1 MKECP
6 VCKESFQDDLN
17 FCDLD
22 GTPLDGGVA
31 SAVTGSSSKV
41 WSFLGVALLLAAVGI
56 TAGAILFFPRGP
68 SANLPVGRSQAG
80 STPVGSAQPSTAPDA
95 GRSNAD
101 SATGLD
107 RSAPVPADVDG
118 TASTSPDQARL
129 ASRKTA
135 LTKNENSDPSLPNP
149 KAVAGADDDL
159 TKTAKQPSDENSRP
173 RISSPSAA
181 GDNRS
186 GAKVASTDP
195 SSTDSPAAAAA
206 AAKRRTRTQPQGDDT
221 AASANKKDD
230 KKKGGF
236 LRVFK
241 KIFGH
246 N

>member
-6 VCKESFQDDLN
+6 VCKESFQDELN

-31 SAVTGSSSKV
+31 GTVAGSSSKL

-68 SANLPVGRSQAG
+68 SATLPAGRTQSGA
-80 STPVGSAQPSTAPDA
+80 TSASSAPPSTAPDA
-95 GRSNAD
+95 GRSQAD
-101 SATGLD
+101 GSTGVD
-107 RSAPVPADVDG
+107 RSNPTSSDVEA
-118 TASTSPDQARL
+118 TASAADPTRL

-135 LTKNENSDPSLPNP
+135 LSKNDNSDPSLPNP
-149 KAVAGADDDL
+149 KAVVGSDDDL
-159 TKTAKQPSDENSRP
+159 TKTAKQPDENTRP
-173 RISSPSAA
+173 RTANSSTTADSRA
-181 GDNRS
+181 
-186 GAKVASTDP
+186 AKVASTDP
-195 SSTDSPAAAAA
+195 SGSDSAATAAA
-206 AAKRRTRTQPQGDDT
+206 AAKRRSRTQAQGDDS
-221 AASANKKDD
+221 AANGNRKDD

-246 N
+246 G

>member
-31 SAVTGSSSKV
+31 GTVAGSSSKL

-68 SANLPVGRSQAG
+68 SATLPVGRSQSGTTA
-80 STPVGSAQPSTAPDA
+80 SAPASTAPDA
-95 GRSNAD
+95 GRSHAD
-101 SATGLD
+101 PATGLD
-107 RSAPVPADVDG
+107 RSTPTSNDVEA
-118 TASTSPDQARL
+118 TASASADQTRL

-135 LTKNENSDPSLPNP
+135 LSKNDNSDPSLPNP
-149 KAVAGADDDL
+149 KAVVGSDDDL
-159 TKTAKQPSDENSRP
+159 TKTAKQSDDNTRP
-173 RISSPSAA
+173 RTANSSTPPDSRA
-181 GDNRS
+181 
-186 GAKVASTDP
+186 AKVAATDP
-195 SSTDSPAAAAA
+195 SGSDSSATAPA
-206 AAKRRTRTQPQGDDT
+206 AAKRRSRTQAQGDD
-221 AASANKKDD
+221 AAANGNRKDD

>member
-31 SAVTGSSSKV
+31 IAAGGSSSKL

-80 STPVGSAQPSTAPDA
+80 TTAAGSVQHSTAPDA
-95 GRSNAD
+95 GQSQAD
-101 SATGLD
+101 AATGLE
-107 RSAPVPADVDG
+107 RSAQVSPGVDATAG
-118 TASTSPDQARL
+118 TTPDQTRL
-129 ASRKTA
+129 ASRKSA
-135 LTKNENSDPSLPNP
+135 LSKNENSDPSLPNP
-149 KAVAGADDDL
+149 KAVAGSDDDFS
-159 TKTAKQPSDENSRP
+159 KTAKQPADENSRP
-173 RISSPSAA
+173 RVSNPPTTGDSRPAAKVVSNDPSGTDSAA
-181 GDNRS
+181 
-186 GAKVASTDP
+186 T
-195 SSTDSPAAAAA
+195 AA
-206 AAKRRTRTQPQGDDT
+206 AAKRRSRPQSQSDDAT
-221 AASANKKDD
+221 AGGNRND

-246 N
+246 G